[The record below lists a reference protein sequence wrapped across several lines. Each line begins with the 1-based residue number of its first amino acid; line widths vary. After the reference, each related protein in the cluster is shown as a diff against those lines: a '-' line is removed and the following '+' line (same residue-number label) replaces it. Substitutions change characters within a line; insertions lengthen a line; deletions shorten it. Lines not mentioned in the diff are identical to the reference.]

1 MLMLFAS
8 FALSAQEADDMEEVA
23 GAVNTDAEGPK
34 AIPLTKD
41 FAKLDKDVLAIKKRY
56 KSLPFLSKELSA
68 LCTTD
73 EEKVRAF
80 FIWISNN
87 IGYDCVGYHSK
98 AGLSASFK
106 YKGQSDLASKIDNF
120 YYEYASKSLSAR
132 KAVCEGYSLIFQEL
146 CKQAGIPCEIVV
158 GRADQNQ
165 EKIKRLRGKMFFS
178 TNHNWNRVQLN
189 GTWYYIDCTW
199 ASGYVDKPVKRFY
212 KSFKPYYYLVP
223 LDQLYVTHAVNFR
236 QTEKRNS
243 SIFEE

>member
-1 MLMLFAS
+1 MATS
-8 FALSAQEADDMEEVA
+8 VNAQEADSDMEEVP

-41 FAKLDKDVLAIKKRY
+41 FSQLDQKVLANKKRY
-56 KSLPFLSKELSA
+56 KSLPFLENDLSA

-80 FIWISNN
+80 FIWITNN
-87 IGYDCVGYHSK
+87 IGYDCVAYHSK

-106 YKGQSDLASKIDNF
+106 YKGESDLASKIDKF
-120 YYEYASKSLSAR
+120 YYEYATKSLSAR
-132 KAVCEGYSLIFQEL
+132 RAVCEGYALIFQEL
-146 CKQAGIPCEIVV
+146 CRQASIPCELIV
-158 GRADQNQ
+158 GRADNSP
-165 EKIKRLRGKMFFS
+165 EKIKRLREKRFFS

-199 ASGYVDKPVKRFY
+199 ASGYVDKPVKKFF
-212 KSFKPYYYLVP
+212 KTFKPYYYLVP
-223 LDQLYVTHAVNFR
+223 MDQLYETHAVNYR
-236 QTEKRNS
+236 QTERRNS